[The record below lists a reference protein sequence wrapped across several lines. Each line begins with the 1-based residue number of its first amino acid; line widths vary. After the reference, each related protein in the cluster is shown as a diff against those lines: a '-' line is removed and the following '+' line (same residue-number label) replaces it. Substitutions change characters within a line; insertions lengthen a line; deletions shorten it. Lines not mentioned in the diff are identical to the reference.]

1 MLFICLFI
9 SISLSIKGVYIQG
22 NRTTASFHMQ
32 SCTLEVTF
40 LAILLP
46 VLQGQENFPIAML
59 FAVKL
64 FSDVQMVD

>member
-32 SCTLEVTF
+32 SCTPEVTF